1 MIQVQQWRCYTNLGP
16 VLRILLLSDLHHEL
30 VRRYGESP
38 ASLPDVACDLV
49 VLAGDI
55 DVGVAG
61 VRWAAA
67 ESDRLG
73 KPILYVAGNH
83 EHYGQDI
90 GANLRALRR
99 AALGTGVH
107 FLENN
112 RVDLGGARFLG
123 CTLWTDYQAG
133 TEDYSAAMTLI
144 GARLPDHQ
152 LIRSAKRP
160 FTPAL
165 ARRRHRR
172 SAHWLANELARPF
185 SGPTVVIS
193 HHGPSGHC
201 AHPLFSPGPLDG
213 AFFSMRDDLV
223 ARADLWM
230 FGPTHQS
237 LDTRVADCR
246 LVSNQCGY
254 RGETSGFDPAKIVSL
269 SVVGA

>member
-1 MIQVQQWRCYTNLGP
+1 MNPGMIF
-16 VLRILLLSDLHHEL
+16 LRILVLSDLHNEL
-30 VRRYGESP
+30 MRRHGESP
-38 ASLPDVACDLV
+38 ASLPDVECDLV

-55 DVGVAG
+55 DVGAQG

-99 AALGTGVH
+99 AAAGTGVH
-107 FLENN
+107 FLEN
-112 RVDLGGARFLG
+112 DQIELGGTRFLG
-123 CTLWTDYQAG
+123 CTLWTDYQSG
-133 TEDYSAAMTLI
+133 TGDHKANMALI

-172 SAHWLANELARPF
+172 SARWLEDELARPF
-185 SGPTVVIS
+185 AGPTVVVS
-193 HHGPSGHC
+193 HHGPSMHC

-213 AFFSMRDDLV
+213 AFFSARDDLV
-223 ARADLWM
+223 ARADLWI
-230 FGPTHQS
+230 FGHTHRS
-237 LDTRVADCR
+237 LDTRVGDCR
-246 LVSNQCGY
+246 LVSNQRGY
-254 RGETSGFDPAKIVSL
+254 RGEESGFEASKVLSL
-269 SVVGA
+269 PLMAD